1 MTIVKAVRMVGSIQ
15 GPKAVSDE
23 NPLAGLEEL
32 HGVISDIDRDLVRTC
47 TQLNAKIKSLE
58 RCQASGNTVPT
69 VLLSLSTPI
78 HSDRGDC
85 ISTLGDLL
93 QENVGLKEANALL
106 A

>member
-1 MTIVKAVRMVGSIQ
+1 MVGSIQ

-32 HGVISDIDRDLVRTC
+32 QGVISDINRDLVRLRM
-47 TQLNAKIKSLE
+47 QLNAKIKSLE

-78 HSDRGDC
+78 HNDQGDC
-85 ISTLGDLL
+85 ISTLGNLL

-106 A
+106 AQ